1 MSFWGAQ
8 RVCVGVWLGTGGEF
22 LRATQQCEN
31 ITARAHHKPPASSLH
46 AMVRFRKWVLMQF
59 LFSIISVF
67 EYFGVQIPKK
77 WSSTLYF
84 IVSVKKYSNSYHRDS
99 VSCS

>member
-1 MSFWGAQ
+1 MSDILLLLGCSARARVYVCGWG
-8 RVCVGVWLGTGGEF
+8 RGGGDEF
-22 LRATQQCEN
+22 LRATQQCED

-67 EYFGVQIPKK
+67 EYFGVQIPNK
-77 WSSTLYF
+77 WSSTLYCKCQK
-84 IVSVKKYSNSYHRDS
+84 IQ
-99 VSCS
+99 